1 MFFNIFMTPI
11 TWFNLLLCIA
21 SDNETFHL
29 PNFDTA
35 NEVITNNTYSGISD
49 TFGFLDYLNFE
60 PMFSSEFPSDPSQ
73 LIDFAQLSE
82 TEDISSEES
91 KSETNQ
97 ITNSPY
103 PGFSDIYGHNN
114 FELSLSSDMDSYR
127 NLWRDANEEL
137 KTSDDNLRYPSI
149 GDAQNETSSSLN
161 LNSDD
166 IITYMHLPGSQQNAV
181 PIYFHQLTLPPDDT
195 SSQNATAEQ
204 SNIDNKHSDY
214 LNILDYRGNAY
225 KEAETDMKNYTCH
238 YPGCTVIT
246 KNYKEYATHK
256 KTHGQPFIYECKVPD
271 CGRTFD
277 HKSSFYNHMQT
288 HEPHPQCECC
298 GKVFVSKNVLTYHKK
313 RCPTKSHERCYE
325 CFYLGCTMIT
335 NSYKEYI
342 THKKIHGQPF
352 IYECRVAGC
361 GRTFNHDSTFHS
373 HKQTHESNPQ
383 CEDCGKFF
391 STMNILFRHRKLCQ
405 IKSRGK
411 SYECLYPGCTVIPTS
426 RNEYVTHRKTHGQP
440 FIYECRAPGCGR
452 IFSSESS
459 FRKHKETHIPHPQC
473 EDCGKFFTTR
483 NGLQNHKKICQTKSR

>member
-1 MFFNIFMTPI
+1 
-11 TWFNLLLCIA
+11 
-21 SDNETFHL
+21 
-29 PNFDTA
+29 
-35 NEVITNNTYSGISD
+35 
-49 TFGFLDYLNFE
+49 
-60 PMFSSEFPSDPSQ
+60 
-73 LIDFAQLSE
+73 
-82 TEDISSEES
+82 
-91 KSETNQ
+91 
-97 ITNSPY
+97 
-103 PGFSDIYGHNN
+103 
-114 FELSLSSDMDSYR
+114 
-127 NLWRDANEEL
+127 
-137 KTSDDNLRYPSI
+137 
-149 GDAQNETSSSLN
+149 
-161 LNSDD
+161 
-166 IITYMHLPGSQQNAV
+166 
-181 PIYFHQLTLPPDDT
+181 
-195 SSQNATAEQ
+195 
-204 SNIDNKHSDY
+204 
-214 LNILDYRGNAY
+214 
-225 KEAETDMKNYTCH
+225 MKNYTCH
-238 YPGCTVIT
+238 YPGCTVTT

-391 STMNILFRHRKLCQ
+391 S
-405 IKSRGK
+405 GK

-440 FIYECRAPGCGR
+440 FVYECRAPGCGR

-483 NGLQNHKKICQTKSR
+483 NGLQNHKKRCPTKSHERCYECLYPRCAMVTKSRNEYLTHRKTHGQPFVYECRAPGCGRIFDHKSSFYNHIQMHEPHPQCEGCGKFFTNRNGLQNHKKICQTKSR